1 MLGSACR
8 MQITVV
14 CCKGLGIPLF
24 APECVLVCHN
34 NSLSTALMLS
44 DVNVRQV
51 SYTDKVV
58 EPAASNGAA
67 APQEEEAVDTN
78 VAEPAASES

>member
-1 MLGSACR
+1 M
-8 MQITVV
+8 
-14 CCKGLGIPLF
+14 PLF
-24 APECVLVCHN
+24 APELDLVCHKKF
-34 NSLSTALMLS
+34 LCATLMLS
-44 DVNVRQV
+44 DVVVRQV

-67 APQEEEAVDTN
+67 APREEEAIDTD